1 MAFAL
6 DGFVVTFALAGVMD
20 ADRVK
25 EVEFIP
31 VGADIAAQ
39 RAQLDTD
46 ISAWITAFNNNN
58 ARDNGVS
65 NAFVTG
71 YTVSEKYFEET
82 NIPAFTMDDNIYLEA
97 YVNAPRE
104 GGTGKIGTGIPAPAA
119 RIFANDSYNSGVI
132 DKEDAVLETFMTL
145 YSDGGGNCALS
156 DGEQV
161 QNPVNIQDAR
171 IRTVKT
177 GKSL

>member
-6 DGFVVTFALAGVMD
+6 DKFVVTFDLAGVMD

-25 EVEFIP
+25 PVEFLP

-39 RAQLDTD
+39 RAQLAVD
-46 ISAWITAFNNNN
+46 IAGWMTAFNNINS
-58 ARDNGVS
+58 RDAGVS
-65 NAFVTG
+65 NAFITG
-71 YTVSEKYFEET
+71 YTVSEKWFEET

-97 YVNAPRE
+97 YANAPRE
-104 GGTGKIGTGIPAPAA
+104 GGSGVIGTGIPAPAA

-132 DKEDAVLETFMTL
+132 DKEDTALEAFFTL
-145 YSDGGGNCALS
+145 YSDGGGNAALS

-161 QNPVNIQDAR
+161 QNPVNIQDTR

>member
-1 MAFAL
+1 MAFAF
-6 DGFVVTFALAGVMD
+6 DKFTVTFFLAGVMD

-25 EVEFIP
+25 PVGFNP

-46 ISAWITAFNNNN
+46 IASWRVQFNNDN

-65 NAFVTG
+65 NAWIVG
-71 YTVSEKYFEET
+71 YTISENYFEET
-82 NIPAFTMDDNIYLEA
+82 NIPGFTMDDNIYLEA

-104 GGTGKIGTGIPAPAA
+104 GGTGVIGTGIPAPAA
-119 RIFANDSYNSGVI
+119 RIFASDSYNSGVI
-132 DKEDAVLETFMTL
+132 DKESSELESWLGL
-145 YSDGGGNCALS
+145 YSDGGGNCTLS
-156 DGEQV
+156 DGEQI
-161 QNPVNIQDAR
+161 QNPVNVQEAR

-177 GKSL
+177 GRSL